1 MPPAAKKKKLRPT
14 TPTGVSYLSTASGQS
29 RLVRDAAVR
38 CKRTKAY
45 AHLYSAL
52 TLVVARRANRRIG
65 TTGWY
70 RMNKDALVA
79 TVVLH
84 QLARRIQRCF
94 RKYASPADDDDSGCD
109 GSDEDHD
116 LLSGGGAQVCPLSLV
131 PISEIHRKHR
141 YVHSNTCFNREFL
154 AQHMSIT
161 SDFINP
167 VTRVEFAEEDV
178 LRIDPTLVEQFRNRK
193 ELRHSLV
200 EDMAMVQSVENELEE
215 VFQDMVEAAQEIPS
229 RREFRIVFDNLS
241 EDFQERH
248 DDLVEIDRDRSR
260 LTLKS
265 LESAI
270 RGDPAH
276 PVHISRKREA
286 ILRNFLELQTI

>member
-1 MPPAAKKKKLRPT
+1 MPPAAKKKKLRP
-14 TPTGVSYLSTASGQS
+14 TASGQS

-45 AHLYSAL
+45 ADAYSAL
-52 TLVVARRANRRIG
+52 TLVVARRANRKIG
-65 TTGWY
+65 TTRWY

-84 QLARRIQRCF
+84 QLARRIQKCY
-94 RKYASPADDDDSGCD
+94 RKYASSSG
-109 GSDEDHD
+109 EDQGD
-116 LLSGGGAQVCPLSLV
+116 CMLSGGTQVCPLSLV

-154 AQHMSIT
+154 AQHMSVT

-178 LRIDPTLVEQFRNRK
+178 LRIDPALVEQFRNRK
-193 ELRHSLV
+193 ELRQSLA

-215 VFQDMVEAAQEIPS
+215 VFQDMVEAAREIPS
-229 RREFRIVFDNLS
+229 RREFRIVFDDLS
-241 EDFQERH
+241 EDFQQCH
-248 DDLVEIDRDRSR
+248 DDLVQIDRDRSR

-265 LESAI
+265 LASTI
-270 RGDPAH
+270 GGDPAH

-286 ILRNFLELQTI
+286 ILRDFLEMQTI